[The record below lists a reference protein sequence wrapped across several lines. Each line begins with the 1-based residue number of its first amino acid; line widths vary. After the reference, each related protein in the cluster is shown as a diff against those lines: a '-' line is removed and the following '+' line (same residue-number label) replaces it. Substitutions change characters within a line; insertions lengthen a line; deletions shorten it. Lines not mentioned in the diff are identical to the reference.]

1 MKDTGTTLEMKTC
14 VDLVR
19 GLIVITALG
28 TSTGGDTNAWSVA
41 VEPSTTEQQETAE
54 VSADLSL
61 EWSTEAVMA
70 QTTISKS
77 VTTSVLT
84 LEKRQNLDS
93 ESAELV
99 TSKTAKTVVST

>member
-1 MKDTGTTLEMKTC
+1 M
-14 VDLVR
+14 
-19 GLIVITALG
+19 ITALG
-28 TSTGGDTNAWSVA
+28 TSTGGDTNAWNVA

-61 EWSTEAVMA
+61 EWSTEAAMA